1 MDALGRAVLESLGQG
16 VAVFDADGRLV
27 YANPTA
33 RRVLSQTNGNGP
45 DARRA
50 PLDKQG
56 HAVALRDGPT
66 PIGEAVFVADNG
78 VVGTL
83 AEQEREAILEALSLT
98 GGRLAEAARK
108 LGISRTTLWRRLR
121 TYGESGR
128 PSAVS

>member
-1 MDALGRAVLESLGQG
+1 MDALSRAVLESLGQG

-33 RRVLSQTNGNGP
+33 RRVLAESNGNGP

-50 PLDKQG
+50 LLNQQG
-56 HAVALRDGPT
+56 HAVSLRDGPT

-78 VVGTL
+78 AAGTL
-83 AEQEREAILEALSLT
+83 ADQEREAILEALSVT

-121 TYGESGR
+121 AYGEGER
-128 PSAVS
+128 PSAAS